1 MHPACG
7 SPTAQPIALHPRKII
22 KRNAIYSYDCMV
34 EPSKIK
40 EELKNIHK
48 NSIEKIS
55 TLMISAFGLVAAL
68 AWNNAIQKLFTVIF
82 GAQSDLAAMMLYA
95 IFVTAIA
102 VIATIYI
109 SRITPK

>member
-1 MHPACG
+1 
-7 SPTAQPIALHPRKII
+7 
-22 KRNAIYSYDCMV
+22 MV

-40 EELKNIHK
+40 DELKNIHK

-55 TLMISAFGLVAAL
+55 ALMISAFGLVAAL

-82 GAQSDLAAMMLYA
+82 GAQSDLAAMLFYA